1 MAGNHIGLR
10 ATSSHLQRQDL
21 IKHRPEV
28 EYHVFPKS
36 LVNEARNKRASNA
49 LLKML
54 HSSDTQVV
62 TVFIE
67 CFESLEILI

>member
-1 MAGNHIGLR
+1 MGYHIGLR
-10 ATSSHLQRQDL
+10 AMSSHLQRPGL

-28 EYHVFPKS
+28 QYLVFPKS

-49 LLKML
+49 LLTML